1 MKNKNKDEDG
11 DRQSTVLRP
20 AMVKRKRSQEPECL
34 LTYFVGDFYF
44 FIFFGVEKY
53 YEIAST

>member
-1 MKNKNKDEDG
+1 MKNNNKDEDG

-53 YEIAST
+53 YEIA